1 MQPGRLGGK
10 VYVVKTLEVVA
21 VQQHAAELPDQSC
34 LSPSLHNL
42 CRSGRGGAW
51 VQHPCV
57 LVAGQFHLRTGYRM
71 SIASC

>member
-42 CRSGRGGAW
+42 CRSGRGGSW
-51 VQHPCV
+51 LQLPS
-57 LVAGQFHLRTGYRM
+57 LLEAGQFGLRTGYRM
-71 SIASC
+71 SNASC